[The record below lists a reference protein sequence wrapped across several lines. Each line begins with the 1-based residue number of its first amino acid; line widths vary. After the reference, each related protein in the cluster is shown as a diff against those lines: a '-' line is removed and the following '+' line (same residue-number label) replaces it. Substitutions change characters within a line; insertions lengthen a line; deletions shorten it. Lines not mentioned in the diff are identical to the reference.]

1 MCHYDLPVSCRL
13 LYGAYGMKFVL
24 YFLNGK
30 SVFDEDEI
38 YPGRSSYFLC
48 KKNIRTQ
55 SHVIHHGG
63 PRVGGGGH
71 GQARLGGWAGV

>member
-1 MCHYDLPVSCRL
+1 
-13 LYGAYGMKFVL
+13 MKFVL

-48 KKNIRTQ
+48 K
-55 SHVIHHGG
+55 
-63 PRVGGGGH
+63 
-71 GQARLGGWAGV
+71 